1 MSLSKVSKWFGR
13 FGEFQIKHRAIFI
26 VSICIITI
34 IGCLG
39 LTRLNIS
46 DDMDSWFDD
55 SDDIMINQDRFEEIF
70 GNEDKIMILVQAPD
84 VFDPVVLE
92 NIKSIGERLITE
104 VPFAKDITSL
114 TELSVSMGNE
124 EGFEI
129 INPFEDVNFSSIT
142 EGQLQEKKNFI
153 LSREA
158 LVNTLVSDDATET
171 WVMVSLYPYEDDF
184 NDMYK
189 VGEAAIPIVES
200 DDYKGKGFTL
210 KATGMA
216 YTETEEHAVIMKE
229 ASLRI
234 ISGFFVMILCLV
246 IFIRSFRGIIVPL
259 FAIVGGIGT
268 VFGFMGWFNISAD
281 SSLVTLPILQI
292 GRAHV

>member
-1 MSLSKVSKWFGR
+1 
-13 FGEFQIKHRAIFI
+13 
-26 VSICIITI
+26 
-34 IGCLG
+34 
-39 LTRLNIS
+39 
-46 DDMDSWFDD
+46 
-55 SDDIMINQDRFEEIF
+55 
-70 GNEDKIMILVQAPD
+70 
-84 VFDPVVLE
+84 
-92 NIKSIGERLITE
+92 
-104 VPFAKDITSL
+104 
-114 TELSVSMGNE
+114 
-124 EGFEI
+124 
-129 INPFEDVNFSSIT
+129 
-142 EGQLQEKKNFI
+142 
-153 LSREA
+153 
-158 LVNTLVSDDATET
+158 
-171 WVMVSLYPYEDDF
+171 MVSLYPYEDDF

-281 SSLVTLPILQI
+281 SSLVTLPILLGMALAVGYSNKYINSFKRYLRESGKRKESVINAVKETSWPILFTAFTTIASMISFTLVDI
-292 GRAHV
+292 GPLAWLGTTCATIVLSVFIYVIILVPVLLSFGKDKEIIESCNLNIKSDRIEKSVFLTKTDKF